1 MFCRNCGAQLSEDA
15 KFCNSCGVEVAN
27 SLQTDCIGSISV
39 LPDKTKKR
47 YIGIIAVVA
56 VVILLAALFF
66 GGGKGYEKTI
76 DNFFEG
82 LFEADGELFV
92 SALSEGYVEEQ
103 LEYYGYRN
111 KAVLIEKLQNNL
123 DDLAKEYAD
132 ELGKN
137 WKYKYEIVGVEEYED
152 EVEVTIDL
160 ELSGRKGEE
169 SDVWILVLIKDGN
182 KWYVDSFDGA

>member
-1 MFCRNCGAQLSEDA
+1 MFCKNCGAQLSEDA

-27 SLQTDCIGSISV
+27 SLQTDCAGSISV
-39 LPDKTKKR
+39 LPNKTKKR